1 MLFCLEAINVNRS
14 SFLVSFLPLDWKNNS
29 QSLLLVI
36 EVMTDTPYILI
47 YFNVLSFVPSV
58 RTGR

>member
-1 MLFCLEAINVNRS
+1 MLFCLEAIKVNRS
-14 SFLVSFLPLDWKNNS
+14 SFLTIFLPLHWKSNS
-29 QSLLLVI
+29 QSLLLI
-36 EVMTDTPYILI
+36 TKVMTDTPSILI